1 MHKTTQWVIA
11 IVLLIA
17 AAVGVYFWQVN
28 NLPEPR
34 PLETTEEPI
43 PPAAVVAEVAPET
56 GAKTEAEPAIRYP
69 IQENV
74 AAQAEPKT
82 LPALNASDPVLWD
95 ALTSLF
101 GQTPVKN
108 LFRPEE
114 IVRRIVVTIDNLP
127 RQTTAARLLPI
138 KPVGGKF
145 LTEGPAESRVIAPE
159 NTARYTPYV
168 NLAEMADA
176 KKITAIYVQF
186 YPLFQRAYQD
196 LGYPNGYFNDRLIAV
211 IDHLLAAPE
220 ADAPL
225 ALVQPHILYKF
236 ADPALEARSAGH
248 KILLR
253 MGSDNA
259 SKIKTKLREIR
270 SELIGGIPKTPA
282 D

>member
-1 MHKTTQWVIA
+1 MHKTTQWMIA

-17 AAVGVYFWQVN
+17 AAIGIYFWQVN
-28 NLPEPR
+28 NLPEPK
-34 PLETTEEPI
+34 PETTAEEPI
-43 PPAAVVAEVAPET
+43 PPAAMVAEAET
-56 GAKTEAEPAIRYP
+56 EVDAKTEPAIRYP

-74 AAQAEPKT
+74 AALAELKT
-82 LPALNASDPVLWD
+82 LPVLNASDPVLWD
-95 ALTSLF
+95 ALIDLF

-108 LFRPEE
+108 LFRPQE
-114 IVRRIVVTIDNLP
+114 IVRHIVVTVDNLP

-138 KPVGGKF
+138 KPVGGKL
-145 LTEGPAESRVIAPE
+145 LTTEPAQSRVIAPE
-159 NTARYTPYV
+159 NAARYTPYV
-168 NLAEMADA
+168 RLAEMADA

-196 LGYPNGYFNDRLIAV
+196 LGYPNGYFNDRLVAV

-225 ALVQPHILYKF
+225 ALVQPHILYEF

-259 SKIKTKLREIR
+259 DKIKIKLREIR
-270 SELIGGIPKTPA
+270 AELIGGIPKSKQPA
-282 D
+282 